1 MADQERDRASI
12 ATTAVIAAAVV
23 VVAAAKA
30 IAGHP
35 PPDRFLLHHHLPTLL
50 AVVALRG
57 HHLTAVVR
65 RGHLR
70 GDQPKEGR
78 NAAQGVTV
86 IGIKRVLIEAAV
98 EVAAKVLGREVMK
111 RRQKRLN
118 QRKPAV
124 SMRELKV
131 KMKRKIRHSVRNLP
145 TVLGR
150 KLAMIVV
157 KKETSKITTKENR
170 QNRLRDLREHLTNQ
184 LGKNV
189 CVGNHLRARHPQC
202 PVQILVLLH
211 RIVPGA
217 DSDLGAKRDLGPHRR
232 EVLRGRHHAVGRIL
246 LPLGVRG
253 LDRETDLDRN
263 KEENI

>member
-1 MADQERDRASI
+1 VLRADRAV
-12 ATTAVIAAAVV
+12 AEAEAAASAKRNLAPNVV
-23 VVAAAKA
+23 
-30 IAGHP
+30 
-35 PPDRFLLHHHLPTLL
+35 
-50 AVVALRG
+50 AVVAPAIKRRFG
-57 HHLTAVVR
+57 TPATAVEAEVI
-65 RGHLR
+65 RGR
-70 GDQPKEGR
+70 S
-78 NAAQGVTV
+78 V
-86 IGIKRVLIEAAV
+86 EAAV

-111 RRQKRLN
+111 RRQKRVY

-124 SMRELKV
+124 SRRELKV

-170 QNRLRDLREHLTNQ
+170 QNRLRDLLEHLTNQ